1 MVFSDYGKPYR
12 LKLQFFAADGG
23 GDGAGASGG
32 AGEPGAGTDGQGG
45 QQSPAGEG
53 GQQGGDEARYTLEEV
68 QKLIQSETDKR
79 ITQAQ
84 KKWQKEHE
92 RALALAGMSD
102 DARAAAQKDDRIKDL
117 EAKLQEAN
125 RFKARSAVVTLLSD
139 KGLPAQLA
147 DAIQIDPEDD
157 EMNAARVNALDT
169 AIRAAVE
176 AQVKQRLAGH
186 APGSK
191 SGQTPTMT
199 REQYRKLS
207 LNEKQQLARTDPET
221 YKQMNQ

>member
-1 MVFSDYGKPYR
+1 MVFNAFRMAGRRWTRTWFD
-12 LKLQFFAADGG
+12 ADGEAG
-23 GDGAGASGG
+23 AGQKPPAAGEAPAAEGQDERQSQPGDG
-32 AGEPGAGTDGQGG
+32 EQ
-45 QQSPAGEG
+45 
-53 GQQGGDEARYTLEEV
+53 RYTLEEV

-92 RALALAGMSD
+92 RALALAGMTD
-102 DARAAAQKDDRIKDL
+102 DARAAAEKDDRIKDL

-125 RFKARSAVVTLLSD
+125 RYRARTGVVTLLSE

-147 DAIQIDPEDD
+147 DAILIDPEDD

-176 AQVKQRLAGH
+176 AQIKQRLAGH
-186 APGSK
+186 APASPT
-191 SGQTPTMT
+191 GQQARMT
-199 REQYRKLS
+199 REQYLKLS
-207 LNEKQQLARTDPET
+207 LAEKQQLARTDPET
-221 YKQMNQ
+221 YREMNK